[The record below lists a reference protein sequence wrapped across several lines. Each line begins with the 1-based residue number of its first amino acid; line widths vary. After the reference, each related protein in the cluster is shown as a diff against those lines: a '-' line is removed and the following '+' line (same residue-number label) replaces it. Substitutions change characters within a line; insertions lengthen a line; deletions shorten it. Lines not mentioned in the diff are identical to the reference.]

1 MLGMRMGLYMSMPG
15 AAQCIQNDKVME
27 ELNGTLG
34 MSNAYFF
41 NPEAPNSA
49 VDAWKEKVGPMFMA
63 IEAKMKAEGWMHVAG
78 NTVLPADF

>member
-1 MLGMRMGLYMSMPG
+1 
-15 AAQCIQNDKVME
+15 ME

-41 NPEAPNSA
+41 DPSAPNSA